1 MAFYL
6 DTSALAK
13 LVVAEPET
21 DALRAWLVEQDRT
34 LVSCDL
40 TRTELTRAVRR
51 VAPDRSLHA
60 HAHALLDGLTLLTLP
75 TSVFAAAGR
84 LEPDELRSPDAI
96 HLAAALEL
104 GDDLEA
110 LVAYD
115 DRLQHA
121 ARLNGIRV
129 IAPA

>member
-6 DTSALAK
+6 DTTALAK

-21 DALRAWLVEQDRT
+21 DALRGWLVQQDRT

-51 VAPDRSLHA
+51 VAPDRILHP
-60 HAHALLDGLTLLTLP
+60 HALLDGLTLLTLP

-84 LEPDELRSPDAI
+84 LEPDELRSLDAI

-121 ARLNGIRV
+121 ARLNGIEV

>member
-1 MAFYL
+1 MACYL

-13 LVVAEPET
+13 LVEAESET
-21 DALRAWLVEQDRT
+21 YALRAWLAERNRT

-40 TRTELTRAVRR
+40 TRMELTRVVRR
-51 VAPDRSLHA
+51 VAADRMLE
-60 HAHALLDGLTLLTLP
+60 AHALLDGLTLLTVP
-75 TSVFAAAGR
+75 ASVFAAASR
-84 LEPDELRSPDAI
+84 LDPDELQSLDAI

-110 LVAYD
+110 LITYD
-115 DRLQHA
+115 ERLQHA
-121 ARLNGIRV
+121 ARLNGIEV

>member
-1 MAFYL
+1 M

-13 LVVAEPET
+13 LVVAESET
-21 DALRAWLVEQDRT
+21 DALRAWLSEQNRT

-51 VAPDRSLHA
+51 VAPDRILE
-60 HAHALLDGLTLLTLP
+60 AHALLDGLTLLTVP
-75 TSVFAAAGR
+75 ASVFAAAGR
-84 LEPDELRSPDAI
+84 LDPGDLRSLDAI

-115 DRLQHA
+115 ERLQHA
-121 ARLNGIRV
+121 ARLNGIEV
-129 IAPA
+129 VAPA

>member
-6 DTSALAK
+6 DTSALTK
-13 LVVAEPET
+13 LVMAESET
-21 DALRAWLVEQDRT
+21 GALRGWLAQQDRT

-40 TRTELTRAVRR
+40 ARTELTRAVRR
-51 VAPDRSLHA
+51 VAPERLVDA
-60 HAHALLDGLTLLTLP
+60 NAVLDGLILLSVP
-75 TSVFAAAGR
+75 ASVFASAGR
-84 LEPDELRSPDAI
+84 LDPVELRSLDAV

-115 DRLQHA
+115 ERLLQA
-121 ARLNGIRV
+121 ARLNGIDV
-129 IAPA
+129 LAPA